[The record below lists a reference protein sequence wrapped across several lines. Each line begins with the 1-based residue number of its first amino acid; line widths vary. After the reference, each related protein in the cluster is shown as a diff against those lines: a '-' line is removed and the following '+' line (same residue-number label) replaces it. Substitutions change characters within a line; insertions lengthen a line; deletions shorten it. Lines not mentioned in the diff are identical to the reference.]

1 MFSRTNMSWL
11 HLRAFILIQRMYFRE
26 TKYFTTTEIIT
37 SINPI
42 IEKQPKGSTQMF
54 SQAQDT
60 TQGFS
65 LPHLDKPGTFKM
77 STASKNKNIDT
88 NLGKGD
94 VKPQLMWFY
103 KRNFSILPSKIFKT
117 VFHSISLWCL
127 PSGYILHLLSTV
139 PQSIVAGLGI
149 LISGCTLEFFVWGKG
164 GKIHMTCL
172 PTLRDSDLSNLEVG
186 PEHRILKIPQMNPA
200 CSQSWWPPV

>member
-1 MFSRTNMSWL
+1 
-11 HLRAFILIQRMYFRE
+11 MYFRK

-94 VKPQLMWFY
+94 VKPQLM
-103 KRNFSILPSKIFKT
+103 
-117 VFHSISLWCL
+117 
-127 PSGYILHLLSTV
+127 
-139 PQSIVAGLGI
+139 
-149 LISGCTLEFFVWGKG
+149 
-164 GKIHMTCL
+164 
-172 PTLRDSDLSNLEVG
+172 
-186 PEHRILKIPQMNPA
+186 
-200 CSQSWWPPV
+200 